1 MRTARFVGAGL
12 IACGLTAPLAT
23 AGPGRAAPASPI
35 RHVVIV
41 FQENH
46 SFDNVLGRF
55 CAGSG
60 RCDGATSGVVSDGS
74 TVPLADAAD
83 LIPIIEHSH
92 LAEVEAIDG
101 GKMDGFDRVTG
112 CHARGGYACY
122 TQFVPS
128 AIPNLTALATSFAL
142 SDRTFETTTAS
153 SWVSHLALVA
163 STSDGF
169 YGDNPLARHGVVG
182 PGGGCDSFKDTL
194 WATGWGS
201 APIFVPSCVPDRS
214 GRGPYRPSPV
224 RWVPTIM
231 DRLDGAGLEW
241 RLYAG
246 GGPTKKGTW
255 QAGYFWQVCS
265 MFAECQLGP
274 QRENWADMKQVLSD
288 AAAGSLPAVSLVTPT
303 LMVSQ
308 HNRTSMLKG
317 DNWIG
322 RVVSSLET
330 GPEWSSTA
338 IFITYDDC
346 GCFYDHVPPHG
357 SLGIRVPMVIV
368 SPYARP
374 GFTDSHVASFD
385 SMLAYIEHLF
395 GLAPL
400 ASGDAA
406 AYDYRDAFDYA
417 RTPLPPVSMV
427 MSHVPQAEMR
437 FLGSHP
443 PDEND
448 PT

>member
-1 MRTARFVGAGL
+1 
-12 IACGLTAPLAT
+12 
-23 AGPGRAAPASPI
+23 
-35 RHVVIV
+35 
-41 FQENH
+41 
-46 SFDNVLGRF
+46 
-55 CAGSG
+55 
-60 RCDGATSGVVSDGS
+60 
-74 TVPLADAAD
+74 
-83 LIPIIEHSH
+83 
-92 LAEVEAIDG
+92 
-101 GKMDGFDRVTG
+101 
-112 CHARGGYACY
+112 
-122 TQFVPS
+122 
-128 AIPNLTALATSFAL
+128 
-142 SDRTFETTTAS
+142 
-153 SWVSHLALVA
+153 
-163 STSDGF
+163 
-169 YGDNPLARHGVVG
+169 
-182 PGGGCDSFKDTL
+182 
-194 WATGWGS
+194 
-201 APIFVPSCVPDRS
+201 
-214 GRGPYRPSPV
+214 
-224 RWVPTIM
+224 
-231 DRLDGAGLEW
+231 
-241 RLYAG
+241 
-246 GGPTKKGTW
+246 
-255 QAGYFWQVCS
+255 
-265 MFAECQLGP
+265 
-274 QRENWADMKQVLSD
+274 
-288 AAAGSLPAVSLVTPT
+288 
-303 LMVSQ
+303 
-308 HNRTSMLKG
+308 
-317 DNWIG
+317 
-322 RVVSSLET
+322 VVSSLET